1 MESQENNEARNGQKR
16 LHSFVILSEHFLM
29 ISYEFINENIFNQ
42 KSRFLSGIKQLK
54 SSLISEENF

>member
-1 MESQENNEARNGQKR
+1 MGNQENSEVKSGEKR

-54 SSLISEENF
+54 TSLISEENF